1 MTSKKRPLGAHN
13 PMVADLLHIRQG
25 VRSPQPI
32 CITGF
37 NYSEDH
43 QMAHNKAHRGS
54 NHNEICRQA
63 YLLHLKESF
72 WDFLPCKGKVPIGLN
87 GYYLKDWNDKKFSIK
102 DCLNNASG
110 ATGIGVKTGLHLLCK
125 DIDGETAFNYAA
137 DLGLNFEDSFQVHR
151 DDDPWRFKVL
161 YEPTPKQIAKLPH
174 GQFQGKVVTKEAV
187 KDANGDVIKKGEA
200 LEVFL
205 TNDRQVLITGK
216 HPDNNGNY
224 FWPRGYGPE
233 DIKPPSDEVWNF
245 VLKLA
250 NQQDAPKETKYCRSS
265 SPVKRLN
272 PCPICGRNRDLWCG
286 ETPEGLI
293 LCMNGNTFSAERKH
307 GPLKITDVVD
317 GQWALVKKD
326 DLCNTFKPHTP
337 LTRRCRKT
345 RKRKP
350 SSHKHRRSAHV
361 S

>member
-13 PMVADLLHIRQG
+13 PMVADLLHTRQG
-25 VRSPQPI
+25 VRPPEPI

-43 QMAHNKAHRGS
+43 QMAHNTAHRGS

-63 YLLHLKESF
+63 YQLHLKESF
-72 WDFLPCKGKVPIGLN
+72 WNFLPCKGKVPIGLN
-87 GYYLKDWNDKKFSIK
+87 GYYLKDWNDKKFPIK
-102 DCLNNASG
+102 TILALPE
-110 ATGIGVKTGLHLLCK
+110 ATGVGVKTSLDLLCQ
-125 DIDGETAFNYAA
+125 DIDGETALTYAA

-161 YEPTPKQIAKLPH
+161 YEPTPKQIAKLPY

-205 TNDRQVLITGK
+205 SSGCQVLITGK
-216 HPDNNGNY
+216 HPDGGNY
-224 FWPRGYGPE
+224 FWPRGFGPE
-233 DIKPPSDEVWNF
+233 NIKPPSDQLWNF
-245 VLKLA
+245 VVELA
-250 NQQDAPKETKYCRSS
+250 NQQDEPKETKYCRSS

-293 LCMNGNTFSAERKH
+293 LCMNGNTFSSERKH

-326 DLCNTFKPHTP
+326 DLCHTFKVHRP
-337 LTRRCRKT
+337 LTRR
-345 RKRKP
+345 KRKP
-350 SSHKHRRSAHV
+350 PSHKYRRSAHV

>member
-1 MTSKKRPLGAHN
+1 MTLKKIEGHQVVVD
-13 PMVADLLHIRQG
+13 PMVAELRHKRQG

-37 NYSEDH
+37 NYSEEY
-43 QMAHNKAHRGS
+43 QMAHNRAHRGS

-63 YLLHLKESF
+63 YQLHLKESF

-102 DCLNNASG
+102 TILSTSG

-125 DIDGETAFNYAA
+125 DIDGETALTYAA

-161 YEPTPKQIAKLPH
+161 YEPTKAQIAKLPH
-174 GQFQGKVVTKEAV
+174 GQFQGKIVTKEAV

-233 DIKPPSDEVWNF
+233 EIKPPSDEVWNF
-245 VLKLA
+245 VLELA
-250 NQQDAPKETKYCRSS
+250 NQKDAPKKKKHYGGGAST
-265 SPVKRLN
+265 KRLN
-272 PCPICGRNRDLWCG
+272 PCPICGRNRDLWC
-286 ETPEGLI
+286 EESSNGL
-293 LCMNGNTFSAERKH
+293 LFCMNGSTFSAEKEH
-307 GPLKITDVVD
+307 GTLKLGDVID
-317 GQWALVKKD
+317 GWALVDKN
-326 DLCNTFKPHTP
+326 DLCHTFKVHRP
-337 LTRRCRKT
+337 LTRR
-345 RKRKP
+345 KRKP
-350 SSHKHRRSAHV
+350 PSHKYRRSAHV

>member
-1 MTSKKRPLGAHN
+1 MTSKKRPLGAYN
-13 PMVADLLHIRQG
+13 PIVADLLHTRQG
-25 VRSPQPI
+25 VRSQQPI

-37 NYSEDH
+37 NYSEEY
-43 QMAHNKAHRGS
+43 QMAHNRAHRGS

-63 YLLHLKESF
+63 YLLYLKESF

-87 GYYLKDWNDKKFSIK
+87 GYYLKDWNDKKFPIK
-102 DCLNNASG
+102 TILALPE

-137 DLGLNFEDSFQVHR
+137 DLGLNFVDSFQVHR

-161 YEPTPKQIAKLPH
+161 YEPTKAQIAKLPH
-174 GQFQGKVVTKEAV
+174 GQFQGKIVTKEAV

-233 DIKPPSDEVWNF
+233 EIKPPSDEEWNF

-250 NQQDAPKETKYCRSS
+250 NQKPTASTKSKSPSSNGDWDAAR
-265 SPVKRLN
+265 
-272 PCPICGRNRDLWCG
+272 PCPICGRDIDDDCRAHKDG
-286 ETPEGLI
+286 DTI
-293 LCMNGNTFSAERKH
+293 LCHRGNTFHPPSMEL
-307 GPLKITDVVD
+307 GEIISGT
-317 GQWALVKKD
+317 QWAYCGSGED
-326 DLCNTFKPHTP
+326 CTGTFSTFKIHRPS
-337 LTRRCRKT
+337 KIQSI
-345 RKRKP
+345 KRKL
-350 SSHKHRRSAHV
+350 AGV
-361 S
+361 D

>member
-13 PMVADLLHIRQG
+13 PMVADLLHTRQG
-25 VRSPQPI
+25 VRSPQPL

-63 YLLHLKESF
+63 YQLHLKESF

-87 GYYLKDWNDKKFSIK
+87 GYYLKDWNDKKFPIK
-102 DCLNNASG
+102 TILALPE
-110 ATGIGVKTGLHLLCK
+110 ATGVGVKTSLDLLCQ
-125 DIDGETAFNYAA
+125 DIDGKTALTYAA

-161 YEPTPKQIAKLPH
+161 YEPTKAQIAKLPH
-174 GQFQGKVVTKEAV
+174 GEFKGKVVTKEAV

-205 TNDRQVLITGK
+205 SSGCQVLITGK
-216 HPDNNGNY
+216 HPDGGNY
-224 FWPRGYGPE
+224 FWPRGFGPE

-250 NQQDAPKETKYCRSS
+250 NQQDEPKETKYCRSS

-326 DLCNTFKPHTP
+326 DLCHTFKVHRP
-337 LTRRCRKT
+337 LTRR
-345 RKRKP
+345 KRKP
-350 SSHKHRRSAHV
+350 PSHKYRRSAHV